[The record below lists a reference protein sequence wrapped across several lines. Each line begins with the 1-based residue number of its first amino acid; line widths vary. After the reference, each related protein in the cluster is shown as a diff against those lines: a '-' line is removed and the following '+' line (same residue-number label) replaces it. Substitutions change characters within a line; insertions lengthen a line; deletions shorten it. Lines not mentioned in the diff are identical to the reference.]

1 MSYEQEQS
9 SKESPDSSKSQ
20 TSEGCSTPG
29 SVRRGRCRHVV
40 CTVVRIDHEDRMYKR
55 VCQICG
61 KESWENFKP
70 LKKTDGKFRRR

>member
-1 MSYEQEQS
+1 
-9 SKESPDSSKSQ
+9 
-20 TSEGCSTPG
+20 
-29 SVRRGRCRHVV
+29 
-40 CTVVRIDHEDRMYKR
+40 MYKR